1 MSPIDA
7 HFAGPQAEITYVAA
21 AGVGVGVA
29 LVVDDVV
36 VAVRLV
42 VDNAVVVSAIVVQ
55 KFVQMS
61 CCVTP
66 LTFQGKEKKTTTPV
80 TN

>member
-21 AGVGVGVA
+21 AGVGVGVGVGVA
-29 LVVDDVV
+29 LVADDVV
-36 VAVRLV
+36 VVVRLV
-42 VDNAVVVSAIVVQ
+42 VDAVVVSAVAVQ

-66 LTFQGKEKKTTTPV
+66 LTFQGKEKRQQHR
-80 TN
+80 